1 MCRNEEMQLL
11 LSGRLDGCNTL
22 EEEQAL
28 DQHLA
33 ECADCRQAL
42 EDYKKIDELLR
53 ETRQEVPA
61 DLTANVMRA
70 VEAEPRRVEAKPK
83 KRRLPLSSF
92 VTYVL
97 NFSFRAY
104 AATTGASQPSAFNF
118 LRYAFILRSLLN

>member
-61 DLTANVMRA
+61 VDA
-70 VEAEPRRVEAKPK
+70 VDVTPSREAVP
-83 KRRLPLSSF
+83 PL
-92 VTYVL
+92 V
-97 NFSFRAY
+97 
-104 AATTGASQPSAFNF
+104 
-118 LRYAFILRSLLN
+118 